1 MNAGMFI
8 AEVFRRAGQWLYG
21 AACGLSQHARRCDHL
36 WAGAVCLRA
45 RDTLARTGCAHQRNY
60 QLLLG
65 FGVAIEAL
73 WKTVGDGLPDAA
85 TMRVSGMIAS
95 QANTVC
101 FILLTR
107 FRDWDVN
114 LRATWT
120 CSRNDMIGNL
130 GVLLAAGLIMWLG

>member
-1 MNAGMFI
+1 
-8 AEVFRRAGQWLYG
+8 
-21 AACGLSQHARRCDHL
+21 
-36 WAGAVCLRA
+36 
-45 RDTLARTGCAHQRNY
+45 
-60 QLLLG
+60 
-65 FGVAIEAL
+65 
-73 WKTVGDGLPDAA
+73 
-85 TMRVSGMIAS
+85 MIAL

-130 GVLLAAGLIMWLG
+130 GVLLAAGLIM